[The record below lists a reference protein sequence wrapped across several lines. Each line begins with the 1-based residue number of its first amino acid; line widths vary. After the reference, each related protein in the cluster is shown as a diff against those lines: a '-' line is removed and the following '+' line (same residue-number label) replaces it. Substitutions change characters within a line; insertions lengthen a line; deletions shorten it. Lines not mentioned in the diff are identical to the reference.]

1 MLPFV
6 HLHVHSQYSLLDVQA
21 SVSALVDKAMN
32 DGMPGIAL
40 TDHGNM
46 YGIKEFFNYVNK
58 KNGKVLDK
66 AKAALAAARESGDEK
81 AVAEAE
87 EARKAAALAERQG
100 KLDAAHKL

>member
-1 MLPFV
+1 
-6 HLHVHSQYSLLDVQA
+6 
-21 SVSALVDKAMN
+21 MN

-81 AVAEAE
+81 G
-87 EARKAAALAERQG
+87 RGRG
-100 KLDAAHKL
+100 RSRLDICKGAFVQAYIRM